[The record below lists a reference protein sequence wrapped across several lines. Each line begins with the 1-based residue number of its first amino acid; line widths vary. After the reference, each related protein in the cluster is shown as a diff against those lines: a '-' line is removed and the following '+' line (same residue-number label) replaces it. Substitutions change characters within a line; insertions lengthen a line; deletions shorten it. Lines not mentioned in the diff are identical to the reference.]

1 MKKDL
6 QSTFIGI
13 VAAIIFMG
21 LIIYSI
27 EDDRSILQM
36 IVGFIVFIL
45 PFTFF
50 SSFASKIMSFILA
63 SVTILFGYIVYKL
76 GYHDVWIGIVQAM
89 LIGGATYYY
98 RIRTTK
104 TFSATDYKEE
114 AKKQRDNA

>member
-6 QSTFIGI
+6 PSTFIGT

-36 IVGFIVFIL
+36 ILGFSVFII
-45 PFTFF
+45 PFIFL
-50 SSFASKIMSFILA
+50 SSFTSKIMSFISA
-63 SVTILFGYIVYKL
+63 SITILFGYIIYKF
-76 GYHDVWIGIVQAM
+76 GYPDVWIGIVQAM
-89 LIGGATYYY
+89 IIGGAIYYY

-104 TFSATDYKEE
+104 TFSATNYKEE

>member
-36 IVGFIVFIL
+36 IVGFIVFIF

-50 SSFASKIMSFILA
+50 SPPVSKIISFILA

-76 GYHDVWIGIVQAM
+76 GYPDVWIGIVQAM
-89 LIGGATYYY
+89 LIGAAIYYY

>member
-6 QSTFIGI
+6 QSTLIGI
-13 VAAIIFMG
+13 LAAIIVIG

-27 EDDRSILQM
+27 EDGRSILQM
-36 IVGFIVFIL
+36 IVGFILFIF
-45 PFTFF
+45 PFAFS

-76 GYHDVWIGIVQAM
+76 GYHDVWLGIVQAM
-89 LIGGATYYY
+89 VIGGAIYYY

-114 AKKQRDNA
+114 AKKQRNNA

>member
-6 QSTFIGI
+6 QGTFIGI
-13 VAAIIFMG
+13 VTSIIVIG

-27 EDDRSILQM
+27 EDDKSILQM

-76 GYHDVWIGIVQAM
+76 GYYDVWMGIVQAM
-89 LIGGATYYY
+89 LIGGSIYYF

-104 TFSATDYKEE
+104 VFSATDYKKEV
-114 AKKQRDNA
+114 KKQRNNA